1 MNGGSMFKRIKNF
14 FKQKNEIKK
23 LKYQIES
30 LKFDILSITAIAEK
44 YFPLMKSRDKVQ
56 LLILRRCLWTK
67 K

>member
-1 MNGGSMFKRIKNF
+1 MFKCVKNF

-23 LKYQIES
+23 LRYQIES
-30 LKFDILSITAIAEK
+30 LKFDILSITGIVEK

>member
-1 MNGGSMFKRIKNF
+1 MFKRIKNF

-30 LKFDILSITAIAEK
+30 LKFDILLITAIAEK

>member
-1 MNGGSMFKRIKNF
+1 MFKFLKSILSYKA
-14 FKQKNEIKK
+14 EIKK

-30 LKFDILSITAIAEK
+30 LKFDIQHMSSIAEK
-44 YFPLMKSRDKVQ
+44 YFPLMKTRDKVQ